1 MNDVKKQYFQ
11 EIKRL
16 LPCNA
21 KEKNRCIM
29 ELERDVDDF
38 LEYCPS
44 TTFDI
49 LCAAIGTPQSIAES
63 FLERIDPEQLSHKV
77 SAKRKIAIGVVAVV
91 AMLAITLGVI
101 AVAFADDIHQYFN
114 GYYVDRLDVDEYEV
128 LPSDAEST
136 PVPIAEY

>member
-1 MNDVKKQYFQ
+1 MNDVKKRYFQ

-29 ELERDVDDF
+29 ELESDVDDF
-38 LEYCPS
+38 LEDCPS
-44 TTFDI
+44 PTFEV

-77 SAKRKIAIGVVAVV
+77 SAKRKIAISVVAVAAV
-91 AMLAITLGVI
+91 LAIVLGVI
-101 AVAFADDIHQYFN
+101 AFTFADDLHNYHN
-114 GYYVDRLDVDEYEV
+114 GYVVET
-128 LPSDAEST
+128 LPEASVIS
-136 PVPIAEY
+136 PVPLEVH

>member
-29 ELERDVDDF
+29 ELESDVDDF
-38 LEYCPS
+38 LEDCPS
-44 TTFDI
+44 PTFEV
-49 LCAAIGTPQSIAES
+49 LRASIGTPQSIAES
-63 FLERIDPEQLSHKV
+63 FLERIDPEQLSHHV

-91 AMLAITLGVI
+91 AILAIALSVTAFI
-101 AVAFADDIHQYFN
+101 FADDIHRYFN
-114 GYYVDRLDVDEYEV
+114 GYYIDRVDVDEYEI
-128 LPSDAEST
+128 LPSNAENS
-136 PVPIAEY
+136 PIPIAEY

>member
-1 MNDVKKQYFQ
+1 MNDVKKQYFR

-29 ELERDVDDF
+29 DLERDVDDF
-38 LEYCPS
+38 LENCPS
-44 TTFDI
+44 ATLEV

-63 FLERIDPEQLSHKV
+63 FLERIDPEQLSHKM

-91 AMLAITLGVI
+91 TALAIAIGIV
-101 AVAFADDIHQYFN
+101 VVVFANDLHNYHN
-114 GYYVDRLDVDEYEV
+114 GYDVDFCEELPSVV
-128 LPSDAEST
+128 LPSPLEA
-136 PVPIAEY
+136 Y